1 MGSTSNIDSFFMPC
15 QVTEKGKL
23 RAFVAPANHNSVSEH
38 MVVDIC
44 NTMMGEYCGSN
55 NLHMQEM
62 GDDACVIVGWDDCTE
77 VSYFQVLYTS
87 YSNWNIMNNIA
98 MFYIQQTELL

>member
-1 MGSTSNIDSFFMPC
+1 MDSTSNIDSFFMPC
-15 QVTEKGKL
+15 QVTGEGKL
-23 RAFVAPANHNSVSEH
+23 RAFIAPVNHNSVLEY

-55 NLHMQEM
+55 NSHTQEM
-62 GDDACVIVGWDDCTE
+62 GDDTGVIVGWDDGTE

-87 YSNWNIMNNIA
+87 
-98 MFYIQQTELL
+98 

>member
-1 MGSTSNIDSFFMPC
+1 MGITSNIDSFFRPC

-23 RAFVAPANHNSVSEH
+23 RAFIALVNHNSVSEH

-44 NTMMGEYCGSN
+44 NTIMGEYCGSN
-55 NLHMQEM
+55 NLHIQEM
-62 GDDACVIVGWDDCTE
+62 GDNACVIVGWDDDGTE

-87 YSNWNIMNNIA
+87 YSNLE
-98 MFYIQQTELL
+98 YYE